1 MPLPIDLTVRE
12 KQIALLITNGYTSSE
27 IAKKLKL
34 TKHTIE
40 TYRKRIMRKT
50 KARNVA
56 GLVTMMASK
65 KPSIISLKN
74 LFDEERKEL
83 HNLKRENKRLLKRI
97 WHLEIRLAKKIV
109 QKS

>member
-1 MPLPIDLTVRE
+1 MPLKDLTIRE
-12 KQIALLITNGYTSSE
+12 KQIALLIANAYTSIE

-50 KARNVA
+50 KAKNVA
-56 GLVTMMASK
+56 NLVALMANST
-65 KPSIISLKN
+65 PSTISLKN

-83 HNLKRENKRLLKRI
+83 HKLKRENKRLLKRN
-97 WHLEIRLAKKIV
+97 WQLEVRLAKK
-109 QKS
+109 